1 MLNIAF
7 RVDSSY
13 QMGIGHVMRCLTLA
27 KMLKQTGNVRI
38 LFFCRSTEGN
48 INQVILDAG
57 FELVE
62 MQAPRADVCGAL
74 FHSSWL
80 GATQQED
87 ACELLA
93 LAKAQGIR
101 RFDHLI
107 VDHYAIDNRWQQML
121 RAVSRKIMVIDDLGD
136 REHDCDILLDQTF
149 NCQEDKYRQQVPA
162 HCRLLLGTEFAL
174 LRAEF
179 QRNAD
184 AIRQR
189 RARADIRHVLVMFGG
204 SDQENLSLKTL
215 QILARRSELETI
227 SVIMGGSSLH
237 YETVMNYCQDKPRLH
252 CYHAPDHIAE
262 LMLSADLAVGA
273 AGTTAW
279 ERCACGLPS
288 VAVIQAENQ
297 RQISHELARVG
308 VMTCLEIDEMTA
320 GIELHIDDWQNDK
333 VHYAEAVN
341 RCLTIC
347 DGQGSA
353 RVAAHLLTLS
363 EQENGQ
369 S

>member
-27 KMLKQTGNVRI
+27 KMLKQTDRVRI
-38 LFFCRSTEGN
+38 LFFCRTVPGN
-48 INQVILDAG
+48 VNQAILDAG

-62 MQAPRADVCGAL
+62 MRAPRADVGGSL

-80 GATQQED
+80 GASQQED
-87 ACELLA
+87 AGELLA
-93 LAKAQGIR
+93 LAKSLGIH

-107 VDHYAIDNRWQQML
+107 VDHYAIDSTWQQML
-121 RAVSRKIMVIDDLGD
+121 RPFSCKIMVIDDLGD

-149 NCQEDKYRQQVPA
+149 NCQNEKYRPLVPA

-174 LRAEF
+174 LRTEF
-179 QRNAD
+179 QCESA

-189 RARADIRHVLVMFGG
+189 RARADIRHILVMFGG
-204 SDQENLSLKTL
+204 SDPDNLSLNTL
-215 QILARRSELETI
+215 QILSRRPELEKV
-227 SVIMGGSSLH
+227 SVIMGRSSLH
-237 YETVMNYCQDKPRLH
+237 YEAVVNYCRDNPKLH
-252 CYHAPDHIAE
+252 CYHAPKHIAK
-262 LMLSADLAVGA
+262 LMISADLAVGA

-297 RQISHELARVG
+297 RQISHELAEVG
-308 VMTCLEIDEMTA
+308 VMTCLEIDEMMT
-320 GIELHIDDWQNDK
+320 GLEPQIDNWQNDSA
-333 VHYAEAVN
+333 HYLDAVN
-341 RCLTIC
+341 RCLMIC
-347 DGQGSA
+347 DGQGSV
-353 RVAAHLLTLS
+353 RVAAYLLTLS

>member
-27 KMLKQTGNVRI
+27 KMLQQTDNVRI
-38 LFFCRSTEGN
+38 LFFCRTAKGN

-57 FELVE
+57 FEVVE
-62 MQAPRADVCGAL
+62 MQAPRTDVQGAL

-80 GATQQED
+80 GASQQED
-87 ACELLA
+87 ARELLA
-93 LAKAQGIR
+93 LAQALGIGS
-101 RFDHLI
+101 FDHLI
-107 VDHYAIDNRWQQML
+107 VDHYGIDSSWHQML
-121 RAVSRKIMVIDDLGD
+121 SAFSCRIMVIDDLGD
-136 REHDCDILLDQTF
+136 RDHDCDILLDQTF
-149 NCQEDKYRQQVPA
+149 NCQDLKYRQRVPA

-179 QRNAD
+179 QCD
-184 AIRQR
+184 SEAIRQR
-189 RARADIRHVLVMFGG
+189 RAQADIRHVLVMFGG
-204 SDQENLSLKTL
+204 SDPDNLSLKTL
-215 QILARRSELETI
+215 QILIRRPEIEKV
-227 SVIMGGSSLH
+227 SVIMGRSALH
-237 YETVMNYCQDKPRLH
+237 YETIMNYCRDKPGLH
-252 CYHAPDHIAE
+252 CYHAPEHIAE
-262 LMLSADLAVGA
+262 LMLSADLAIGA

-297 RQISHELARVG
+297 RQISHELAQIG
-308 VMTCLEIDEMTA
+308 VMTCLEIDGMAA
-320 GIELHIDDWQNDK
+320 GIDQHIDGWQNDK
-333 VHYAEAVN
+333 GHYAKAVD

-353 RVAAHLLTLS
+353 RVAAQLLIGTA
-363 EQENGQ
+363 QV
-369 S
+369 